1 MAIPNESEIGDSSKS
16 CGSGA
21 RRAILKMGLAAPLLA
36 AASGRTFAAAASAG
50 TADMR
55 DANKALAL
63 SYIQACDRG
72 DMGKLDAIIAPDA
85 KWWILGRRDYD
96 RKTIMDINRGRYVPG
111 VSRESAILGIAAEG
125 DRVAVEFETATMASG
140 AKVYNVFQHLFIVQ
154 NGAIASAQEFLDP
167 PPMAK
172 PFADSQAHPPGLP
185 VAMPDPVSP
194 ATEAHTRTVAA
205 AFLGNNG
212 PQTLARELR
221 APGFR
226 WWLTGVGYH
235 DLDRYISKMRAT
247 MESRPKVASV
257 GGDTTLTGMT
267 VEGGRVA
274 VAVSR
279 NLIFPDYDYV
289 NRFLI
294 VLILHDGKVLEMR
307 EHNDLAGAIRGNL
320 PVAES
325 LT

>member
-1 MAIPNESEIGDSSKS
+1 VDSSKS
-16 CGSGA
+16 FDFDA

-36 AASGRTFAAAASAG
+36 AASDCTFAAAAPSGA
-50 TADMR
+50 ADMR

-72 DMGKLDAIIAPDA
+72 DMAKLDAIIAPDA

-111 VSRESAILGIAAEG
+111 VSRESAVLGIAAED
-125 DRVAVEFETATMASG
+125 DRVAVEYETVTMVNG
-140 AKVYNVFQHLFIVQ
+140 AKAYNVFHHLFIVQ

-172 PFADSQAHPPGLP
+172 PFAVSQAHPPGLP
-185 VAMPDPVSP
+185 VATPDSASP
-194 ATEAHTRTVAA
+194 TTEAHTRTVAA
-205 AFLGNNG
+205 AFLANNG
-212 PQTLARELR
+212 PQTLAHELR
-221 APGFR
+221 APDFR
-226 WWLTGVGYH
+226 WWLTGIGYH

-247 MESRPKVASV
+247 MRSRPKIAPV
-257 GGDTTLTGMT
+257 GGDTTLGGMT
-267 VEGGRVA
+267 VEGGRAA

-289 NRFLI
+289 NRFHI
-294 VLILHDGKVLEMR
+294 VLILHDGKILEMR

-320 PVAES
+320 PVVES
-325 LT
+325 LV